1 MSFLDNNGL
10 SYFYQK
16 LKGIF
21 VRSINSKTPDA
32 VGNIDIT
39 NVATADNLTS
49 PDAQGSYNYFVYR
62 TSGGSAS
69 LSSGEAQL
77 VYVDGNMKINGR
89 TPENFLIE
97 TNNNIT
103 ATYSASIWKQ
113 YLNDPASGIYLFT
126 YTKPTS
132 RVSTLSWTSAG
143 SWNFAPAS
151 GSTVSNIN
159 PDSYGIYVSNVVNP
173 SVSISVSGTS
183 TVVATVVPD
192 TWFSMMSGSGVYN
205 FTYYVPDLQENPT
218 GIEGWYYNQEL
229 ITLADYGI
237 TANGTAAN
245 DSIITINST
254 AGTPDSTVR
263 VDYTKYNPGT
273 IVIPTPT
280 KFSATGFN
288 QFDKNTMYIGNAN
301 ISGGKIVRNTG
312 TYVCYCKA
320 VGGVTNG
327 YVAFSSSGTIL
338 NIGWCAEL
346 PAIGSDV
353 VTTGAAIT
361 STLSSIPFSENG
373 YVVVVVSSME
383 DLCVHPRWSGSA
395 DEDFAEYV
403 APSEIDLPTED
414 LKGNTIP
421 LGTWGMPAVGVIA
434 DRLNLDAGT
443 YIQRIDR
450 LANTSSNLSYVQGLE
465 TPYEYDND
473 YIYYVLPN
481 PITYTVDIDPT
492 YIVNDW
498 GTEEFVGTTVALG
511 AQTLYGQNL
520 RDKLRT
526 DVLTISEQTPPL
538 TVTQKNR
545 VAANLGQTGHL
556 TATLNAASVTV
567 TDDKILETM
576 RVVNA
581 TFGTPS
587 ALTSDVSWTTTNGSV
602 TFTQTLAPGSTTT
615 IDCDLIVMNT
625 INAT

>member
-1 MSFLDNNGL
+1 MSFLDKNGL

-21 VRSINSKTPDA
+21 VRSVNSKTPDA

-49 PDAQGSYNYFVYR
+49 PDAQGSYDYFVYR

-77 VYVDGNMKINGR
+77 VYVDGNMEINNR
-89 TPENFLIE
+89 VPENFVIQ
-97 TNNNIT
+97 TNNGVA

-113 YLNDPASGIYLFT
+113 YLSDPASGTYLFT

-132 RVSTLSWTSAG
+132 SVATSSWTSSG
-143 SWNFAPAS
+143 SWNFTPAS
-151 GSTVSNIN
+151 GSAVSNIN
-159 PDSYGIYVSNVVNP
+159 PESYGIYVSNIVNP
-173 SVSISVSGTS
+173 SVSTSISGTGVLS
-183 TVVATVVPD
+183 ATVVPD
-192 TWFSMMSGSGVYN
+192 TWFSAMGTNGVYN
-205 FTYYVPDLQENPT
+205 FTYYVPDLEVDPT
-218 GIEGWYYNQEL
+218 GIEGWQYNGVN

-237 TANGTAAN
+237 VASGTAVK
-245 DSIITINST
+245 DDTITISCIVGTPNST
-254 AGTPDSTVR
+254 IR
-263 VDYTKYNPGT
+263 VNYTKYNPGT

-288 QFDKNTMYIGNAN
+288 QFDKSTMYIADAN
-301 ISGGKIVRNTG
+301 ISGGKIVSNAG
-312 TYVCYCKA
+312 TYLCYCRA
-320 VGGVTNG
+320 IGGVTNG
-327 YVAFSSSGTIL
+327 YVAFSENGYIS
-338 NIGWCAEL
+338 NIGWCAGL
-346 PAIGSDV
+346 PVIGSDV

-361 STLSSIPFSENG
+361 STLSSIPFDENG
-373 YVVVVVSSME
+373 YVVVVVSNMD

-414 LKGNTIP
+414 IEGTSIP
-421 LGTWGMPAVGVIA
+421 LGTWGMAAVGAIA

-473 YIYYVLPN
+473 YIYYVLLD

-498 GTEEFVGTTVALG
+498 GTEEFIGTTAALG

-526 DVLTISEQTPPL
+526 DVLTISQQTPPL
-538 TVTQKNR
+538 SESQIQQVYE
-545 VAANLGQTGHL
+545 NLGLQRFHL
-556 TATLNAASVTV
+556 NGTITSLPFVI
-567 TDDKILETM
+567 TDSRIM
-576 RVVNA
+576 RMSSVVNA
-581 TFGTPS
+581 ILGTPS
-587 ALTSDVSWTTTNGSV
+587 AVTSSLTWTTETGKV
-602 TFTQTLAPGSTTT
+602 TFQGTLASSSSTT
-615 IDCDLIVMNT
+615 IDFDI
-625 INAT
+625 APF

>member
-16 LKGIF
+16 IKRIF
-21 VRSINSKTPDA
+21 VRSVNSKIPDA

-49 PDAQGSYNYFVYR
+49 PDAQGSYDYFVYR

-89 TPENFLIE
+89 TPENFLIQ

-103 ATYSASIWKQ
+103 VTYSASIWKQ

-192 TWFSMMSGSGVYN
+192 TWFSVMSGSGVYN
-205 FTYYVPDLQENPT
+205 FTYYVPDLQEDPT
-218 GIEGWYYNQEL
+218 GVEGWYYNQEL
-229 ITLADYGI
+229 ITLTDYGI

-245 DSIITINST
+245 GSIITINSVT
-254 AGTPDSTVR
+254 GTPDSTVR

-280 KFSATGFN
+280 KFCATGFN

-301 ISGGKIVRNTG
+301 ISGGKIARNTG

-327 YVAFSSSGTIL
+327 YVAFSSNGTIL

-373 YVVVVVSSME
+373 YVVVVVSNME
-383 DLCVHPRWSGSA
+383 DLCIHPRWSGGA

-414 LKGNTIP
+414 LEGNTIP
-421 LGTWGMPAVGVIA
+421 LGTWGMPAVGAIA

-443 YIQRIDR
+443 YVQRIDR

-473 YIYYVLPN
+473 YIYYVLSE
-481 PITYTVDIDPT
+481 PITYTVDVDPT

-498 GTEEFVGTTVALG
+498 GTEEFIGATVALG

-526 DVLTISEQTPPL
+526 DVLTISQQTPPL
-538 TVTQKNR
+538 TVVQKNR
-545 VAANLGQTGHL
+545 VAENLGQAIHL

-567 TDDKILETM
+567 TDDRILETM
-576 RVVNA
+576 HVVNA
-581 TFGTPS
+581 TFGTPN
-587 ALTSDVSWTTTNGSV
+587 ALISNIQWTTANGSV
-602 TFTQTLAPGSTTT
+602 TFTQTLVSGLSTT
-615 IDCDLIVMNT
+615 ISCDLIVMNT
-625 INAT
+625 ISAT